1 MVENT
6 EINPNHTIIYTIHAA
21 TQMSHSSHR
30 NTVDNSFFHS
40 VIHQVLHPVKY
51 RQHLNY
57 TGVMFD
63 MVLLLNEHRSHR

>member
-30 NTVDNSFFHS
+30 NTVDNSFIHS
-40 VIHQVLHPVKY
+40 FSHSHPHSSSSALSQIQTV
-51 RQHLNY
+51 
-57 TGVMFD
+57 F
-63 MVLLLNEHRSHR
+63 